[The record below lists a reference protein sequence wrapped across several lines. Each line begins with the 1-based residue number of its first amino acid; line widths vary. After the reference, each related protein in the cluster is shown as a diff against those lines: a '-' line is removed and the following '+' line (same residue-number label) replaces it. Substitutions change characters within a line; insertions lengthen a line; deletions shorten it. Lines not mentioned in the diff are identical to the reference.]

1 MKVTNTGINNLNQAI
16 GNKDSQKTGKAEGAD
31 SSLETVSVGRD
42 SASVKG
48 SDRLELSERAQ
59 RMSKAREI
67 ASEQTVDEAK
77 VARLQ
82 KMIDEGKYNV
92 DASAIA
98 DRLVDQHL
106 LMPE

>member
-1 MKVTNTGINNLNQAI
+1 MKVTNTGINNLNQSI
-16 GNKDSQKTGKAEGAD
+16 GNKESQKTDKAGGAEGALDKVSIGKD
-31 SSLETVSVGRD
+31 SS
-42 SASVKG
+42 SVKG

-82 KMIDEGKYNV
+82 KMIDEGNYNV

-98 DRLVDQHL
+98 DKLVDQHL

>member
-1 MKVTNTGINNLNQAI
+1 MKVSNTGINSINQAI
-16 GNKDSQKTGKAEGAD
+16 GNKESQKTEKSGDAAGALDTSSIGKN
-31 SSLETVSVGRD
+31 

-67 ASEQTVDEAK
+67 ASDSTVDEAK

-98 DRLVDQHL
+98 DRLVDEHL
-106 LMPE
+106 MMPE

>member
-16 GNKDSQKTGKAEGAD
+16 GNKESQKTDKASGAEGALD
-31 SSLETVSVGRD
+31 KVSIGKDPSSI
-42 SASVKG
+42 KG

-67 ASEQTVDEAK
+67 ASKETVDEAK

-82 KMIDEGKYNV
+82 KLIDERNYNV

-98 DRLVDQHL
+98 DKLVDQHL